1 LTAAPYPPTLLA
13 DCFTWTMSERDD
25 FLAWVNSALKD
36 AEIAVH
42 NGDATPR
49 RAIWSRREPVTV
61 FGAWK
66 SAVGRAEIDELF
78 SYLEQTFS
86 GCTSYRYE
94 VVAADVIGDLAY
106 SVGYEHTQATV
117 NGEARTYTLRV
128 TQIYRRE
135 GDEWK
140 VVHRHADAAPDQT

>member
-1 LTAAPYPPTLLA
+1 
-13 DCFTWTMSERDD
+13 MSERDD
-25 FLAWVNSALKD
+25 FLAWVNSALRD

-49 RAIWSRREPVTV
+49 RAIWSRTEPVTV
-61 FGAWK
+61 LGAWK

-78 SYLEQTFS
+78 SDLEQTFS
-86 GCTSYRYE
+86 GCTSYSYE
-94 VVAADVIGDLAY
+94 IVAADVIGDLAY
-106 SVGYEHTQATV
+106 TVGYEHTQATV
-117 NGEARTYTLRV
+117 NGEARTYTLRA

-140 VVHRHADAAPDQT
+140 AVHRHADTAPDQT